1 MKKKNFYYF
10 LVMGIIL
17 LLVFLGVQLA
27 LNIIE
32 EESQRQNIN
41 KIQKINTEVCLKL

>member
-17 LLVFLGVQLA
+17 LLMFLGIQLA
-27 LNIIE
+27 LQIIE

-41 KIQKINTEVCLKL
+41 EIQKVNTEVCLKL